1 MAASIPSDNYER
13 GGRGNMC
20 DAEHCYNSRPHKLGT
35 AQRLFLESAKE
46 KRRYLSDQK
55 VTLYSPEHA
64 PKTAA
69 VFEPT
74 AK

>member
-1 MAASIPSDNYER
+1 
-13 GGRGNMC
+13 MC
-20 DAEHCYNSRPHKLGT
+20 DAEHCYNSRPPKLGT